1 MRVARTLL
9 PTGYFRTAL
18 LAALYTIG
26 LILAPSPRS
35 AHAVVVTITNTLTQ
49 EEEGSV
55 LEIDSVKGLGV
66 KPGHKLSIMPG
77 EKKKVTPRNI
87 NAFVVSRVYG
97 DYKVKYQVNCP
108 TDRRV
113 SDSIHLTLDQI
124 INNKL
129 PLGCEM
135 TRTGKWYSSAGTF
148 WDDDARLKNP
158 VQTKA
163 LMNVGTVIDQER

>member
-9 PTGYFRTAL
+9 PIISFGFAL
-18 LAALYTIG
+18 IY
-26 LILAPSPRS
+26 SPAS
-35 AHAVVVTITNTLTQ
+35 ARAVVVTITNTLTQ
-49 EEEGSV
+49 EQEGSV
-55 LEIDSVKGLGV
+55 LEIDSIKGLGV

-97 DYKVKYQVNCP
+97 DYKIKYQVNCP

-113 SDSIHLTLDQI
+113 SDSIHLTLDEI
-124 INNKL
+124 VSNKL

-135 TRTGKWYSSAGTF
+135 TRTGKWYASAGTF

-158 VQTKA
+158 AGQKA
-163 LMNVGTVIDQER
+163 LLNVGTVIDQER